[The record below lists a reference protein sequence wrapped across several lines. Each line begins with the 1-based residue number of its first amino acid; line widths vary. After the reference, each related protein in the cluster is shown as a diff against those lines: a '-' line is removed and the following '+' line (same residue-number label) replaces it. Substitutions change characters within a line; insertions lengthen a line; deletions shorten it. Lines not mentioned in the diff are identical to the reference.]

1 MMQTREYLNQISRLN
16 RMINNKLV
24 EIQQLREMACN
35 VTAIQNDERVKT
47 SPDPDRMGVTFSK
60 IDEMEKELDRMIDG
74 YVEKKNVII
83 SQIDSMD
90 DENEKEI
97 LLERYINFQTISY
110 IAQKI
115 GITVRGCQKKHKKAL
130 ENFDK
135 KYNMVYKTL
144 TVHT

>member
-47 SPDPDRMGVTFSK
+47 TPDPDRMGVTFSK

-74 YVEKKNVII
+74 YVEKKNIII
-83 SQIDSMD
+83 SQIDSME
-90 DENEKEI
+90 DEVTYGI
-97 LLERYINFQTISY
+97 LFSRYIEKKTFEV
-110 IAQKI
+110 IATEMNYSFRQ
-115 GITVRGCQKKHKKAL
+115 ITRLHGKAL
-130 ENFDK
+130 LDFEK
-135 KYNMVYKTL
+135 KYGNLYLNMS
-144 TVHT
+144 